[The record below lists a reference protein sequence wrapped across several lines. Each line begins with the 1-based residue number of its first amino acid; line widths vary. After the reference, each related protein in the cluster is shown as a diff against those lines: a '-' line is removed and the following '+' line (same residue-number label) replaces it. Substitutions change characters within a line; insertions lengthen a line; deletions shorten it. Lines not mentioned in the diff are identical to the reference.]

1 MGLFGA
7 IGRETK
13 GAIRSFNYDVHHSK
27 RFRQLGVLAVA
38 AVAGG
43 VMATGLLV
51 RTPVPELIGV
61 EADQDGSDVT
71 GGWSGHGAGTQ
82 AQDAEASPEASGG
95 VPAPSEATG
104 SAAGQGAPS
113 AEAGKTDTQAG
124 APEATPGLT
133 PIEKPGGPASEES
146 DAAATET
153 PETEPEPSETPT
165 TTSEPSPSGTPTEQ
179 PTPTKTPSA
188 SPTPTK
194 TPIGE

>member
-13 GAIRSFNYDVHHSK
+13 GAIRSFSYDVHHSK

-51 RTPVPELIGV
+51 RTPVPELIGM

-71 GGWSGHGAGTQ
+71 DGWSGHGAGTQ
-82 AQDAEASPEASGG
+82 AQDAEATPEGSGSAP
-95 VPAPSEATG
+95 VPSEAAG
-104 SAAGQGAPS
+104 STADRGAPS
-113 AEAGKTDTQAG
+113 TEPGRTDTLAG

-146 DAAATET
+146 DAATTEA

-165 TTSEPSPSGTPTEQ
+165 TAGPSPSGTPTEQ

-194 TPIGE
+194 TPTAE